1 MKNLDEYLLKLYTM
15 FTVLFLGLFLIA
27 VTRIIFDIAE
37 PSPMTL
43 VRALGYLIIANQNVM
58 LYNQNQM
65 RNEIK
70 QQ

>member
-1 MKNLDEYLLKLYTM
+1 M
-15 FTVLFLGLFLIA
+15 FTVLFLGA
-27 VTRIIFDIAE
+27 VTRITFDIAE

-70 QQ
+70 QK

>member
-1 MKNLDEYLLKLYTM
+1 
-15 FTVLFLGLFLIA
+15 
-27 VTRIIFDIAE
+27 
-37 PSPMTL
+37 MTL

-70 QQ
+70 QK